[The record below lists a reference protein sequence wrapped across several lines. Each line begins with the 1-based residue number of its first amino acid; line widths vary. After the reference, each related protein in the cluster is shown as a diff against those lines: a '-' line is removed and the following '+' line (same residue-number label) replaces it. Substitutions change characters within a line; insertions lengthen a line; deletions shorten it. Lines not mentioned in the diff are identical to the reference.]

1 MKKSLYAIILVILVA
16 GFLLVACE
24 RSASVSPVATATTAS
39 SIPFPVNT
47 QSQIMKDILAA
58 TQTAAAMS
66 GTVTTGNLPGLATST
81 PAFTYITA
89 TPGADGVVATAI
101 PLTTS
106 AATGV
111 ATSAPTATPKPT
123 AIAYPTPTPGRPSTY
138 TIQQGE
144 FPFCIAR
151 RFNVDAS
158 DLLSLNGLS
167 VNSTVSIGTVLKI
180 PTSGSWSGT
189 RALKSHPTS
198 YTVAAGD
205 TIGTIACGFGDAD
218 PNTILAANGLSAGA
232 TLSVGQV
239 LQIP

>member
-1 MKKSLYAIILVILVA
+1 MKKRLYAIILVILVA
-16 GFLLVACE
+16 GLLLSACE
-24 RSASVSPVATATTAS
+24 RSASVSPVATATTS
-39 SIPFPVNT
+39 SNIPFPVST
-47 QSQIMKDILAA
+47 QSQIMKDILAS
-58 TQTAAAMS
+58 TQTAAAIS
-66 GTVTTGNLPGLATST
+66 GTVTTGNLPGAATST

-89 TPGADGVVATAI
+89 TPASG
-101 PLTTS
+101 TTS
-106 AATGV
+106 GM
-111 ATSAPTATPKPT
+111 PTATAAAVVAATATPLPT
-123 AIAYPTPTPGRPSTY
+123 AITYPTPTPGKPSEY

-167 VNSTVSIGTVLKI
+167 INSTVSVGTVLKI
-180 PTSGSWSGT
+180 PSSGSWSGT
-189 RALKSHPTS
+189 RSLKSHPTT
-198 YTVAAGD
+198 YTVAGGD
-205 TIGTIACGFGDAD
+205 TLGSIACGFGDAD